1 MAHLG
6 INLDLLKQENGV
18 TFMPPP
24 NVMFTAISAGF
35 NGGCGIPSCS
45 SEGEMNRSSIYYLL
59 IKKPADRKP

>member
-1 MAHLG
+1 
-6 INLDLLKQENGV
+6 
-18 TFMPPP
+18 
-24 NVMFTAISAGF
+24 MFTAISAGF